1 MIPIKEAATA
11 EIIDLDFP
19 AGLPGLKVFG
29 SADPVF
35 IST

>member
-1 MIPIKEAATA
+1 M
-11 EIIDLDFP
+11 IDLEVP
-19 AGLPGLKVFG
+19 EELPGLKVFG